1 MGKNMNQYTTIQVN
15 KELHSELKKFCKERG
30 YSLSGLVESLIKER
44 IKISPNPDKV
54 LSVKT

>member
-1 MGKNMNQYTTIQVN
+1 MNQYTTIQVN